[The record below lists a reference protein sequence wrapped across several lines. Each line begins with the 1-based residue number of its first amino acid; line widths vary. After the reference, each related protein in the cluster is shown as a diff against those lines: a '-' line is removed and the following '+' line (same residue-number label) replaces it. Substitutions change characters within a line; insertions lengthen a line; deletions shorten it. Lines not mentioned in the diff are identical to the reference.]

1 MSRTVALGAGQTLG
15 GMNYHKTTGLH
26 VQFLSFNQY
35 IFVLTLSYLFY
46 FNDMVN
52 RDEVLLICMIIS
64 DQHLRLAVRM
74 VGRESYSS
82 EVLHSTIMLLLLKPS
97 VAQKNST
104 SICYGLFELIR
115 ASIGSEISYEN
126 WRIIFAQLEMA
137 GAGTKPP
144 TVVVRVVEP
153 VSESETTLVEGAG
166 SSEQV
171 ESEQATTPVED
182 GEKEEGAPEA
192 DSGRRI

>member
-1 MSRTVALGAGQTLG
+1 
-15 GMNYHKTTGLH
+15 
-26 VQFLSFNQY
+26 
-35 IFVLTLSYLFY
+35 
-46 FNDMVN
+46 
-52 RDEVLLICMIIS
+52 
-64 DQHLRLAVRM
+64 M

-115 ASIGSEISYEN
+115 ASIGSDISYEN

-153 VSESETTLVEGAG
+153 VSETTLVEGTA
-166 SSEQV
+166 SSEQT
-171 ESEQATTPVED
+171 ETEGKPSAATPVE
-182 GEKEEGAPEA
+182 GEAEKEEDSPEA
-192 DSGRRI
+192 DSGRWISSFRTT